1 MAYIISLNRKE
12 ISDYY
17 KRNIQAQFL
26 SLRFEY
32 WNLNDLIEKID
43 THFPEYWGHTDTF
56 IKPYEDLFISEVEE
70 DNELKCLK
78 LDKKYIDMLDIFIE
92 PRISIIISDE
102 KDSSIVFTRSFN
114 REKIVASG
122 NYILTGDAGTGK
134 STLQKKIGK
143 EIVIRNAARDKKTL
157 PILIRQLDIVA
168 NSDSIEKA
176 IDSQLLKAFTDF
188 DLKKVFRDYELLI
201 LIDSIDEFSKDKKAK
216 ILADIQRLS
225 TDFDLRYVISTRDD
239 HYLLDG
245 LEVKKEFDRVRIE
258 NFNLNQAK
266 EFLEHFFCFDF
277 DKSGKL
283 LESLRSNK
291 ILEKLAVTPLTL
303 SLISILFEEKHYE
316 IPATITDIYDSF
328 KIILLGRSTVNSSLD
343 FWILQLKKEF
353 FRFMLSQYSKPRNED
368 PRLSMNLRFLSPI
381 F

>member
-1 MAYIISLNRKE
+1 MTSPNKKAIISAISNLGDILILLEQLLRKANLSSIIREFDNVILASENASFSPRKLLFVPSLEELSGKNSRIHEILKKLDIERFDVAYIISLNRKE

-245 LEVKKEFDRVRIE
+245 LEVKKGI
-258 NFNLNQAK
+258 
-266 EFLEHFFCFDF
+266 
-277 DKSGKL
+277 
-283 LESLRSNK
+283 
-291 ILEKLAVTPLTL
+291 
-303 SLISILFEEKHYE
+303 
-316 IPATITDIYDSF
+316 
-328 KIILLGRSTVNSSLD
+328 
-343 FWILQLKKEF
+343 
-353 FRFMLSQYSKPRNED
+353 
-368 PRLSMNLRFLSPI
+368 
-381 F
+381 